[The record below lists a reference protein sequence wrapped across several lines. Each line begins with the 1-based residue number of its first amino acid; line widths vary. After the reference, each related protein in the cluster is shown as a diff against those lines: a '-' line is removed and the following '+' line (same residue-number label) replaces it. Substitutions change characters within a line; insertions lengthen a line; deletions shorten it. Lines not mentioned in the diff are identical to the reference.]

1 LSKFINNYFLKS
13 NFTQNHLMKT
23 LITNIQELLQIR
35 DISIKKVSG
44 AEMAVLPSIKNAYL
58 LLEEDCIADF
68 GSMENCPNITADVTI
83 NATGKVVLP
92 TWCDSHTH
100 IVFAGNRVLEFVD
113 RINGLSYEEIANRG
127 GGILNSAKKL
137 NETTEEELYHQSKVR
152 LEEVMQQGT
161 GAVEIK
167 SGYGLTVDGELKM
180 LRVIKRLSQ
189 DYPIKIKATFLG
201 AHAFPIEYKDN
212 HSGYIDLIVNEMLPK
227 IAAEN
232 LADYI
237 DAFCETG
244 YFSVEETE
252 RIMEAGKKYG
262 LIAKIHVNQFNAIN
276 GIAACVK
283 HNALSVDHLEVVTDE
298 DIAVLKDS
306 DTMPVAL
313 PSCSY
318 FISIPYTPARKMLD
332 AGLPLALATD
342 FNPGTTPSG
351 NMNFVVATA
360 CIKMKMTPEEAINAA
375 TMNGAYAMGISETHG
390 SITVGKKANIIISK
404 PVTSYY
410 QLPYAFGTNLIEEVF
425 IEGKRIQ

>member
-1 LSKFINNYFLKS
+1 
-13 NFTQNHLMKT
+13 MKT

-35 DISIKKVSG
+35 DASIKKVSG

-58 LLEEDCIADF
+58 VIEDNHIVDF
-68 GSMENCPNITADVTI
+68 GSMENCPSITADVI
-83 NATGKVVLP
+83 IDATGKVVLP

-100 IVFAGNRVLEFVD
+100 IVYAGNRVLEFVD

-127 GGILNSAKKL
+127 GGILNSAKNL
-137 NETTEEELYHQSKVR
+137 NETSEEELYQQSKVR
-152 LEEVMQQGT
+152 LEEVMQLGT

-189 DYPIKIKATFLG
+189 NYPIKIKATFLG
-201 AHAFPIEYKDN
+201 AHAFPAEYKDN

-252 RIMEAGKKYG
+252 RIMEAGKNHS

-283 HNALSVDHLEVVTDE
+283 YNALSVDHLEVVTDE
-298 DIAVLKDS
+298 DIAVLKNS
-306 DTMPVAL
+306 ETMPVAL

-375 TMNGAYAMGISETHG
+375 TINGAYAMGISDTHG
-390 SITVGKKANIIISK
+390 SITIGKKANIIISK
-404 PVTSYY
+404 PITSYY
-410 QLPYAFGTNLIEEVF
+410 QLPYAFSTNLIEEVF